1 VKGIRSFL
9 VPFLFDGKS
18 NLATMT
24 KILLVEDDLSYSRII
39 KTFLEKNNF
48 EVISANS
55 VSKGLQLI
63 AKEQP
68 NLVIV
73 DYRLPDGTGLQLL
86 ETSLNVNDALPFILI
101 TSYIDIRTA
110 VKAMKLGAFEYIT
123 KPINPDELLETV
135 KDALRQET
143 PNSQSKKTEAPD
155 PKDHLVG
162 KSQASQQIYAH
173 ISIVAPT
180 DLSVLILGETGTG
193 KEYAA
198 RKIHLQSPRSS
209 KPFVA
214 VDCGALSKELAASEL
229 FGHLK
234 GSFTGA
240 LDDKTGHFEFANG
253 GTIFLDE
260 VGNLPYEVQV
270 KLLRAIEE
278 RRIRKIGANNEI
290 PLDIRIIA
298 ATNEDMRSGIQNGS
312 FREDLFHRLNEFQ
325 IILEPLRR
333 RREDIMQFAEFF
345 VNQSNIRLGKS
356 VTDFEKA
363 VKEIFESYSWPGNLR
378 ELKNIV
384 RRGVLLA
391 PNSIFAKDLL
401 PEELIAYANSS
412 KTEIEGTEALKIE
425 SQESDLIRKALQE
438 SNNNKSLAAK
448 LLGIDRKTLY
458 NKLAKLH
465 ISQQG

>member
-1 VKGIRSFL
+1 M
-9 VPFLFDGKS
+9 
-18 NLATMT
+18 A

-39 KTFLEKNNF
+39 RTFLEKNGF
-48 EVISANS
+48 EVMSANS
-55 VSKGLQLI
+55 LSMGFKLISKE
-63 AKEQP
+63 KP

-86 ETSLNVNDALPFILI
+86 ESNLKPHHDLPFILI
-101 TSYIDIRTA
+101 TSYVDIRTA
-110 VKAMKLGAFEYIT
+110 VRAMKLGAFEYIT

-135 KDALRQET
+135 KEALWQEDI
-143 PNSQSKKTEAPD
+143 EPD
-155 PKDHLVG
+155 PIKCSGPKEHLVG
-162 KSQASQQIYAH
+162 YSQTSQQSDEY

-198 RKIHLQSPRSS
+198 RKIHALSPRRDM
-209 KPFVA
+209 PFVA
-214 VDCGALSKELAASEL
+214 VDCGALSPELAASEL
-229 FGHLK
+229 FGHMK

-240 LDDKTGHFEFANG
+240 LDDKTGHFEYANG
-253 GTIFLDE
+253 GTVFLDE

-278 RRIRKIGANNEI
+278 RKIRKIGANSEI
-290 PLDIRIIA
+290 AIDIRIIA
-298 ATNEDMRSGIQNGS
+298 ATNEDMRSEIQNGS

-325 IILEPLRR
+325 LVLEPLRK
-333 RREDIMQFAEFF
+333 RREDIMLFAEFF
-345 VNQSNIRLGKS
+345 MNQSNLKLGKAVVEFDES
-356 VTDFEKA
+356 VL
-363 VKEIFESYSWPGNLR
+363 EIFQSYTWPGNLR

-391 PNSIFAKDLL
+391 PGKTFERALL
-401 PEELIAYANSS
+401 PAELQDYVDQS
-412 KTEIEGTEALKIE
+412 KIIGEPGNALKIKNHE
-425 SQESDLIRKALQE
+425 TELILKALQE

-458 NKLAKLH
+458 NKLAKLN
-465 ISQQG
+465 ITT

>member
-1 VKGIRSFL
+1 
-9 VPFLFDGKS
+9 
-18 NLATMT
+18 
-24 KILLVEDDLSYSRII
+24 
-39 KTFLEKNNF
+39 
-48 EVISANS
+48 
-55 VSKGLQLI
+55 
-63 AKEQP
+63 
-68 NLVIV
+68 
-73 DYRLPDGTGLQLL
+73 
-86 ETSLNVNDALPFILI
+86 
-101 TSYIDIRTA
+101 
-110 VKAMKLGAFEYIT
+110 
-123 KPINPDELLETV
+123 
-135 KDALRQET
+135 
-143 PNSQSKKTEAPD
+143 
-155 PKDHLVG
+155 
-162 KSQASQQIYAH
+162 
-173 ISIVAPT
+173 
-180 DLSVLILGETGTG
+180 
-193 KEYAA
+193 
-198 RKIHLQSPRSS
+198 
-209 KPFVA
+209 
-214 VDCGALSKELAASEL
+214 
-229 FGHLK
+229 
-234 GSFTGA
+234 

-270 KLLRAIEE
+270 KLLRAIAE

>member
-1 VKGIRSFL
+1 
-9 VPFLFDGKS
+9 
-18 NLATMT
+18 MT

-39 KTFLEKNNF
+39 KTFLVKNHF
-48 EVISANS
+48 DVISANS
-55 VSKGLQLI
+55 LSMGHQLI
-63 AKEQP
+63 SKEKP

-86 ETSLNVNDALPFILI
+86 EKSLKQNADLPFILI

-110 VKAMKLGAFEYIT
+110 VRAMKLGAFEYIT

-135 KDALRQET
+135 KEALQQE
-143 PNSQSKKTEAPD
+143 NQGSAPLTRD
-155 PKDHLVG
+155 KPVTKDHLVG
-162 KSQASQQIYAH
+162 DSQSSRQTDEH

-198 RKIHLQSPRSS
+198 RKIHALSPRRDM
-209 KPFVA
+209 PFVA
-214 VDCGALSKELAASEL
+214 VDCGALSPELAASEL

-240 LDDKTGHFEFANG
+240 LDDKTGHFEYANG

-278 RRIRKIGANNEI
+278 RKIRKIGANTEI
-290 PLDIRIIA
+290 TINTRIIA
-298 ATNEDMRSGIQNGS
+298 ATNEDMRSEIQNGG

-325 IILEPLRR
+325 IVLDPLRR
-333 RREDIMQFAEFF
+333 RREDILQFAEFF
-345 VNQSNIRLGKS
+345 MNQSNLKLGK
-356 VTDFEKA
+356 A
-363 VKEIFESYSWPGNLR
+363 VVEFDEAVQEIFQIYTWPGNLR

-391 PNSIFAKDLL
+391 PGNTFNKALL
-401 PEELIAYANSS
+401 PAELLDEANQSR
-412 KTEIEGTEALKIE
+412 TEGEGGTALKIE
-425 SQESDLIRKALQE
+425 SQESELILKALQE

-458 NKLAKLH
+458 NTLAKLN
-465 ISQQG
+465 ITT

>member
-1 VKGIRSFL
+1 MS
-9 VPFLFDGKS
+9 
-18 NLATMT
+18 

-39 KTFLEKNNF
+39 KTFLERNNF
-48 EVISANS
+48 EVLSANS

-63 AKEQP
+63 GKEQP

-86 ETSLNVNDALPFILI
+86 ETSLNGNDALPFILI

-123 KPINPDELLETV
+123 KPINPDELLATV

-143 PNSQSKKTEAPD
+143 PNPQSKKNEAPD

-162 KSQASQQIYAH
+162 KSRASQQIDAH
-173 ISIVAPT
+173 ISIVAAT

-260 VGNLPYEVQV
+260 VGNLSYEVQV

-278 RRIRKIGANNEI
+278 RKIRKIGANTEI

-298 ATNEDMRSGIQNGS
+298 ATNEDIRSGIQNGS

-345 VNQSNIRLGKS
+345 VNQSNVRLGKS
-356 VTDFEKA
+356 VTDFAPA

-391 PNSIFAKDLL
+391 PGSMFEKDLL
-401 PEELIAYANSS
+401 PLELIAYANCS
-412 KTEIEGTEALKIE
+412 KIEIEGPEALRIE

-458 NKLAKLH
+458 NKLAKLR